1 MARTSLTGADR
12 VGSRPLALAALVGA
26 ALVAAPL
33 AAQDS
38 TGAEPIPTPW
48 RTNYFPYLIGNRA
61 TGLMLVAHL
70 DYFRQAD
77 YFARVP
83 NDAFVAVDAGISA
96 QGSRFLAGR
105 FRAPQLVRG

>member
-12 VGSRPLALAALVGA
+12 VGSRPLALAALVVGA
-26 ALVAAPL
+26 ALITAPL

-38 TGAEPIPTPW
+38 TVSPPVPAPW

-70 DYFRQAD
+70 DHYRQAD
-77 YFARVP
+77 
-83 NDAFVAVDAGISA
+83 
-96 QGSRFLAGR
+96 
-105 FRAPQLVRG
+105 